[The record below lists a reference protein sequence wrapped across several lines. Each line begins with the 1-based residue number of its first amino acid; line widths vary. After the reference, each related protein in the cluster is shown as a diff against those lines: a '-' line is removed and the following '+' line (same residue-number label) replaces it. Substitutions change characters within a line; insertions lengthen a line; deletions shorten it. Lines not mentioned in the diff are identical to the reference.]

1 MKVPKL
7 FNDISKQISRDAKQ
21 AANMSMQRMLIK
33 LQEQVA
39 DYETS
44 SPRFYKHTY
53 MLLNSP
59 RTDGVSGGKN
69 PNFMVYMD
77 EGITYNTGT
86 YNGAQVINA
95 TEEGHSKTIGNHGY
109 FKRFEQ
115 EVPNILDE
123 CFGAFFD

>member
-1 MKVPKL
+1 MTKL
-7 FNDISKQISRDAKQ
+7 FKDISKQISRDARQ
-21 AANMSMQRMLIK
+21 AATMSMQRMLIK

-39 DYETS
+39 DYEKS
-44 SPRFYKHTY
+44 QPRFYQHTY

-59 RTDGVSGGKN
+59 QTNGVSGGKN

-86 YNGAQVINA
+86 YSGAQVINA
-95 TEEGHSKTIGNHGY
+95 TEEGHSKTIGDHGY

-115 EVPNILDE
+115 SVPGILDE
-123 CFGAFFD
+123 CFGAFFN

>member
-1 MKVPKL
+1 MAKL

-21 AANMSMQRMLIK
+21 AATMSMQRMLIK

-44 SPRFYKHTY
+44 KPRYYTHTY

-59 RTDGVSGGKN
+59 QTDGVSGGKN
-69 PNFMVYMD
+69 PSFMVYMD
-77 EGITYNTGT
+77 ESITYNTGK

-123 CFGAFFD
+123 CFGAFFIVR

>member
-1 MKVPKL
+1 MAKL
-7 FNDISKQISRDAKQ
+7 FNDISKQISKDARQ
-21 AANMSMQRMLIK
+21 AAIMSMQRMLIK

-44 SPRFYKHTY
+44 QPRYYTHTY

-59 RTDGVSGGKN
+59 QTDGVYGGKN
-69 PNFMVYMD
+69 PNFTVYMD
-77 EGITYNTGT
+77 ESITYNTGK

-123 CFGAFFD
+123 CFGAFFIVR

>member
-1 MKVPKL
+1 MAKL
-7 FNDISKQISRDAKQ
+7 FNDISKQISRDVKQ
-21 AANMSMQRMLIK
+21 AATMSMQRMLIK

-39 DYETS
+39 DYETTK
-44 SPRFYKHTY
+44 PRYYTHTY

-59 RTDGVSGGKN
+59 QTDGVSGGKN
-69 PNFMVYMD
+69 PSFMVYMD
-77 EGITYNTGT
+77 EGITYNTGK

-123 CFGAFFD
+123 CFGAFFIVR